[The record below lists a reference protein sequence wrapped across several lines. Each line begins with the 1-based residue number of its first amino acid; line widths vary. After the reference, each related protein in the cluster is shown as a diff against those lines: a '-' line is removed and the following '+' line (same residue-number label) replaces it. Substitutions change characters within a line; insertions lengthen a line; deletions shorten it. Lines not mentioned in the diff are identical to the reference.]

1 VLALATAGAANAS
14 KRDEVRRLG
23 DLIVWVIWHY
33 VKNNFKGNARHHLLE
48 DSQMPL
54 GINAAAKASDN
65 DGTHIGEGA
74 NDAPGMQPL

>member
-1 VLALATAGAANAS
+1 LHTGFYL
-14 KRDEVRRLG
+14 
-23 DLIVWVIWHY
+23 IWHY

-74 NDAPGMQPL
+74 DDAPGMQPL